1 MLKENIM
8 VWVIQEF
15 MMNEDWTE
23 GFKEGFKIGLE
34 EGKRHQNL
42 NPVPSLPSYQPL
54 DMTKGK
60 CPKCGITIG
69 GMMGYVCS
77 SVNCPTF
84 YQTTSHGSA
93 APDNSVWINGE
104 WASLGS

>member
-1 MLKENIM
+1 
-8 VWVIQEF
+8 

-42 NPVPSLPSYQPL
+42 NPVPTINWSERYSALK
-54 DMTKGK
+54 DK
-60 CPKCGITIG
+60 CSKCGITISG
-69 GMMGYVCS
+69 AMNYTCS

-84 YQTTSHGSA
+84 YQATSSVGIPLTGSA
-93 APDNSVWINGE
+93 PDNNSVWINGE